1 MAKMNSILGIG
12 ASGLTDMAD
21 SSAYN
26 QRRIDA
32 YNNGISPQVMPQSFS
47 NVNHQFNFEQIE
59 NGWVIHFRGKKW
71 MVADLD
77 ELKDKMVA
85 ILVEYQLEK

>member
-1 MAKMNSILGIG
+1 MSLGDQMAKMGSIVGIG
-12 ASGLTDMAD
+12 ASSLGDL
-21 SSAYN
+21 N

-32 YNNGISPQVMPQSFS
+32 YNSSVSPQVMPQF
-47 NVNHQFNFEQIE
+47 NNTNHQFNFEQIE

>member
-1 MAKMNSILGIG
+1 MSLGDQMAKMGSIIGVG
-12 ASGLTDMAD
+12 ASGLGDL
-21 SSAYN
+21 N

-32 YNNGISPQVMPQSFS
+32 YNSAVSPQVMPQF
-47 NVNHQFNFEQIE
+47 NNTNHQFNFEQIE

-77 ELKDKMVA
+77 ELKDKVVA